1 MDVNTFIAITRL
13 LSRLAAAIL
22 CGLLNGVIGGLFT
35 EEWRDAGRSR
45 TKIGGLSGEGECG
58 KYGFFGRVM
67 RNRINPLSG
76 VRGVIY
82 FGAITYLKN
91 HIMPVELITLHDL
104 QQFKKEL
111 LEELKKMLAAEPSYP
126 KKVLKSRDVC
136 KLLGISQG
144 TLQNL
149 RDSQAIPFGKLGRML
164 IYHPEDIDKA
174 MKKKRGTS

>member
-1 MDVNTFIAITRL
+1 
-13 LSRLAAAIL
+13 
-22 CGLLNGVIGGLFT
+22 
-35 EEWRDAGRSR
+35 
-45 TKIGGLSGEGECG
+45 
-58 KYGFFGRVM
+58 
-67 RNRINPLSG
+67 
-76 VRGVIY
+76 
-82 FGAITYLKN
+82 
-91 HIMPVELITLHDL
+91 MPVELITLHDL

-149 RDSQAIPFGKLGRML
+149 RDSQAIPFGKLGGML

-174 MKKKRGTS
+174 IKKKRGTP